1 MNTNKCP
8 FCKHGTIEEVIY
20 YEKKCS
26 FCNSSVEIKLLQEE
40 NTGVKKQNN
49 KFEKIKRQIIKKC
62 LKKETQNKD
71 A

>member
-1 MNTNKCP
+1 M
-8 FCKHGTIEEVIY
+8 IY